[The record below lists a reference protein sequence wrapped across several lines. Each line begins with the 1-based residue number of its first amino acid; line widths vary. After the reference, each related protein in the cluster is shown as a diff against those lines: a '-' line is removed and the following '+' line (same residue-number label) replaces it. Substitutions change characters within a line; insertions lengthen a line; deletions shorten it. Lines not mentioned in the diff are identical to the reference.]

1 MNLKKICFAF
11 LLLLTNAAFVNA
23 QPKDSLF
30 TVYYKTNSYQI
41 DSIQYQNLK
50 SFLSAVSSV
59 NGITGYTDTLG
70 TKEYNYKL
78 SQRRADHIVT
88 LVKQLHST
96 VKNDPVYKGEEHIQD
111 ITLEKNRKVEIIA
124 SVKPSVTANKPEKE
138 EVVKSINIDNIYFVP
153 DRALITEESLPYVD
167 ELARMLK
174 TNFKTEN
181 FEIIGHVNYQSTKD
195 SSQLQDLYYL
205 SERRAK
211 AIYNLLAEKGISPE
225 RMRYKGVGNSQPLFP
240 QPVNDEERKKNMR
253 VQIVILKPG
262 Q

>member
-11 LLLLTNAAFVNA
+11 LLLFTNASFVNA
-23 QPKDSLF
+23 QSKDSLF
-30 TVYYKTNSYQI
+30 TVYYKTTSYQI
-41 DSIQYQNLK
+41 DSVQYQNLK
-50 SFLSAVSSV
+50 SL
-59 NGITGYTDTLG
+59 L
-70 TKEYNYKL
+70 
-78 SQRRADHIVT
+78 
-88 LVKQLHST
+88 
-96 VKNDPVYKGEEHIQD
+96 
-111 ITLEKNRKVEIIA
+111 
-124 SVKPSVTANKPEKE
+124 
-138 EVVKSINIDNIYFVP
+138 
-153 DRALITEESLPYVD
+153 YVD

-174 TNFKTEN
+174 TNFKMEN

-240 QPVNDEERKKNMR
+240 QPANDEERKKNMR